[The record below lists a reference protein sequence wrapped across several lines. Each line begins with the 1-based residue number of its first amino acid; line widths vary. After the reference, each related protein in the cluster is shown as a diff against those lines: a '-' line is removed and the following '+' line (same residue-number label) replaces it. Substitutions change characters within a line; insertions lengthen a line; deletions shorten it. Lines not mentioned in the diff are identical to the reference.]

1 LEWEYEPDER
11 PKRKHSWDKDEAGFI
26 RTGSAIV
33 GKCPKG
39 ISNTT
44 AKGLLNAGIEW
55 RPSRWEHSYPQR
67 IYAIYQ
73 DVVYRAMP
81 TNPGKSYHGFPE
93 HPDSFLELPK
103 ALKEKIL
110 ELAKQLGCLEGVRR

>member
-1 LEWEYEPDER
+1 MEWEYEPDEN

-26 RTGSAIV
+26 TVGTVVV

-39 ISNTT
+39 ISNST
-44 AKGLLNAGIEW
+44 ARELLNAGIPW
-55 RPSRWEHSYPQR
+55 SPKNWEHDYPKR

-73 DVVYRAMP
+73 DVLYRAMT

-93 HPDSFLELPK
+93 SRFIFEVANDASK
-103 ALKEKIL
+103 KDT
-110 ELAKQLGCLEGVRR
+110 